1 MSPKKLVSGDDVL
14 ARQMKDPAYRA
25 EREATS
31 LARSVAI
38 EVVKYRAEH
47 GLTQSA
53 FAKRLGVSQPVVARL
68 ERGDHAP
75 TWDTLGRLAR
85 TMGVGFL
92 VEVHPTAGPRLREVS

>member
-1 MSPKKLVSGDDVL
+1 MSPKKPASGDDVL
-14 ARQMKDPAYRA
+14 ARQMKAPAFRA

-31 LARSVAI
+31 LARAVAI

-47 GLTQSA
+47 GLSQSA

-75 TWDTLGRLAR
+75 TWDTLARIAR
-85 TMGVGFL
+85 TMGVEFL